1 MKSRIL
7 KHSFTSSLFLVYMV
21 LALATKVS
29 AQQKQQAD
37 ENEFTIV
44 IEKTNDG
51 LKLVSPSGSAW
62 KELSFALNNYQ
73 PQAID
78 EWGMTQIGKVSAE
91 KRPDLANYLFTIMK
105 TDKGISLKGLDGTSW
120 TELSF
125 SLTGEGKQM
134 INQDGMMQ

>member
-1 MKSRIL
+1 MKNRIL
-7 KHSFTSSLFLVYMV
+7 NIFLRSLFFLTFLV
-21 LALATKVS
+21 LGLATNLS
-29 AQQKQQAD
+29 AQKKQHAD
-37 ENEFTIV
+37 ESEFTIV

-78 EWGMTQIGKVSAE
+78 EWGMTQLGKVSTERDA
-91 KRPDLANYLFTIMK
+91 KLANYLFTIMK

-120 TELSF
+120 TELGF
-125 SLTGEGKQM
+125 SLAGNGKQM